1 MKKEGTYI
9 MNIKIIKEA
18 LIETVVW
25 GGLTLQV
32 LFVYFYVL

>member
-1 MKKEGTYI
+1 

-18 LIETVVW
+18 FIETVVW
-25 GGLTLQV
+25 GCLALQV

>member
-1 MKKEGTYI
+1 
-9 MNIKIIKEA
+9 MNKKIIKEA
-18 LIETVVW
+18 LIETAVW